1 MVGDSVFL
9 SFEEKQKRTPKN
21 NGYWTG
27 ERGNSRFYSYK
38 DSVKK
43 MGAEYVE
50 YINGEPDFR
59 RFSKCTVEI
68 MSMTN
73 DRYPYSEYFK
83 SNFEQAYPEIAKKLG
98 IKESQVKKWLRE
110 NHYTIHEASDLKTIY
125 VIPTEIH
132 KTYIHAGGVAEVNEY
147 EHEKYEDEL
156 IENAINSDI
165 DLQNF

>member
-68 MSMTN
+68 MSMIN
-73 DRYPYSEYFK
+73 DRYP
-83 SNFEQAYPEIAKKLG
+83 
-98 IKESQVKKWLRE
+98 
-110 NHYTIHEASDLKTIY
+110 
-125 VIPTEIH
+125 
-132 KTYIHAGGVAEVNEY
+132 
-147 EHEKYEDEL
+147 
-156 IENAINSDI
+156 
-165 DLQNF
+165 